1 MQNDSPLNEI
11 LKEFGS
17 YLLSVKPQ
25 CRYGCQGALVCLLLD
40 IGKVKLKNG
49 TEARRDLSW
58 MMLHRSFRGS
68 LVGNNSSLV

>member
-49 TEARRDLSW
+49 TEARQ
-58 MMLHRSFRGS
+58 RS
-68 LVGNNSSLV
+68 